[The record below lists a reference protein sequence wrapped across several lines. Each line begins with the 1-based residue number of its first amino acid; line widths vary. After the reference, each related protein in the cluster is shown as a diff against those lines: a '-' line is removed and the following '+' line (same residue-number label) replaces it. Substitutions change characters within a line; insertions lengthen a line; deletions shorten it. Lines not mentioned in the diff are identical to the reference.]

1 MIRTI
6 QIVWGLGVAA
16 WNAYGLY
23 QIQNNGAPPGPTASL
38 SVGMIGLIVALII
51 LAIDLTKW
59 NKWVY
64 GGLCAICCFFGA
76 IAVYGAF
83 TKDASLWPS
92 EAWRWAGIL
101 LNGIGSL
108 SFLFGLLTKLN
119 KSNNTV
125 WKNG

>member
-6 QIVWGLGVAA
+6 QILWGLGVAA

-38 SVGMIGLIVALII
+38 AVGMIGLIVALVIMS
-51 LAIDLTKW
+51 IDLPKW

-64 GGLCAICCFFGA
+64 VGLCALCCFFGA
-76 IAVYGAF
+76 VAVYGAF

-92 EAWRWAGIL
+92 ETWRWAGIL

-108 SFLFGLLTKLN
+108 SFLFGLFN
-119 KSNNTV
+119 VFNSVKSKV
-125 WKNG
+125 